1 MKIAGIVILFI
12 SLFNTSIIV
21 FAYRDI
27 SISLFIMFLITAVG
41 LPLGAYLLTRNLV
54 NLDLSDSEEIKVEG
68 LFSIGTPHQS
78 N

>member
-41 LPLGAYLLTRNLV
+41 LPLGTYFLTRSSV
-54 NLDLSDSEEIKVEG
+54 NLDLSDSEDLKVEG
-68 LFSIGTPHQS
+68 LFSIGSPHQS

>member
-1 MKIAGIVILFI
+1 MKILGIVILLI

-27 SISLFIMFLITAVG
+27 SIPLFIMFLITAVG
-41 LPLGAYLLTRNLV
+41 LPLGTYLLTRGSV
-54 NLDLSDSEEIKVEG
+54 NLDLSDSEDIKVEG

>member
-1 MKIAGIVILFI
+1 MKILGIVILFI

-27 SISLFIMFLITAVG
+27 SIPLFIMFLITAVG
-41 LPLGAYLLTRNLV
+41 LPLGTYFLTRSSV
-54 NLDLSDSEEIKVEG
+54 NLDLSDSEDLKVEG
-68 LFSIGTPHQS
+68 LFSIGSPHQS

>member
-1 MKIAGIVILFI
+1 MKILGIVILFI

-27 SISLFIMFLITAVG
+27 SIPLFIMFLITAVG
-41 LPLGAYLLTRNLV
+41 LPLGTYFLTRSSM
-54 NLDLSDSEEIKVEG
+54 NLDLSDSEDLIVEG
-68 LFSIGTPHQS
+68 LFSIGSPHQS

>member
-41 LPLGAYLLTRNLV
+41 LPLGTYLLTRSSV

-68 LFSIGTPHQS
+68 LFSIGTPHKS

>member
-41 LPLGAYLLTRNLV
+41 LPLGTYLLTRGSV
-54 NLDLSDSEEIKVEG
+54 NLDLSDSEDIKVEG
-68 LFSIGTPHQS
+68 LFSIGAPHQS

>member
-41 LPLGAYLLTRNLV
+41 LPLGTYLLTRNLV

>member
-41 LPLGAYLLTRNLV
+41 LPLGTYFLTRGSV
-54 NLDLSDSEEIKVEG
+54 NLDLSDSEDIKVEG

>member
-21 FAYRDI
+21 FAYRDL

-41 LPLGAYLLTRNLV
+41 LPLGTYLLTRGSV
-54 NLDLSDSEEIKVEG
+54 NLDLSDSEDIKVEG

-78 N
+78 S